1 MAEPE
6 YATVTISG
14 SDDYRN
20 GAYRSAE
27 IDIDISDPDNPF
39 LRVWLDADDQQ
50 DDGNYRIAEAP
61 DA

>member
-27 IDIDISDPDNPF
+27 IDIDISDPGQPIPAG
-39 LRVWLDADDQQ
+39 LAGCGRPA
-50 DDGNYRIAEAP
+50 G
-61 DA
+61 